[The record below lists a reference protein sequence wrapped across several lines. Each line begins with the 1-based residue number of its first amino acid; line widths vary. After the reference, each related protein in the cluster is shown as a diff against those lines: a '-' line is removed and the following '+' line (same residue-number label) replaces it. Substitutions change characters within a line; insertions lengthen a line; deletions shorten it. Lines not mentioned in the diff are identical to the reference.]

1 MVVHVDDH
9 EYNERPLKEPETKDQ
24 IPDNYNRPGLKLLLF
39 TFKIE
44 VSVAL

>member
-1 MVVHVDDH
+1 MVVHVD

-24 IPDNYNRPGLKLLLF
+24 IPDNYNRPGLKL
-39 TFKIE
+39 FKIE